1 MIRNIDGTYIYLV
14 VPAKYECVYT
24 KLLVKMTDLGIDLL
38 KDCAST
44 CRGVNRQV
52 LNCWNMFQAACTAY
66 ELGEVKKADLLIN
79 YINASLNFACTSE
92 QAPTISN
99 FKLNVTNV
107 VGNQTIIVTEA
118 TFNIDYPNK
127 VKANSLKIVH
137 KNTDTVIAENLSVIS
152 PVSID
157 SVNLDVKV
165 GETHTWY
172 GVITDTDGKEHQ
184 SNDYSITVTA
194 LDAPSIT
201 GFKLNINPTIT
212 GSQEVSLNKATF
224 TITNKDNVKPNSL
237 SIKYLDDNDTIATD
251 LSIDSPVDF
260 GPVSVSMIA
269 GKTYRFQTTIE
280 DKDGKEYSS
289 NIYTISCVQ
298 KPSPAISNFK
308 LNIAN
313 TVEGGKSY
321 NITQATFSITNVSSA
336 KANSLKIIEMDKDGE
351 DYTIVSNLPLT
362 SPANFSAYSLAAIA
376 GSTYRFQCAIQDEN
390 DNWVY
395 SGMYTVVATAPVERN
410 TMYYGHTTVN
420 GSEGALAFKNKKAT
434 ELMAMPHEDKEIVGN
449 SEVTFV
455 IHQEQN
461 VHWLLIPTEKL
472 ELIHAEYG
480 TVLITTLWDKEQ
492 NRGAY
497 KQPFDAGE
505 YNGVAYT
512 MFFLYSP
519 GTFDDD
525 IRITVKKK

>member
-1 MIRNIDGTYIYLV
+1 MIRNVDGTYIYLV

-92 QAPTISN
+92 QAPT
-99 FKLNVTNV
+99 
-107 VGNQTIIVTEA
+107 
-118 TFNIDYPNK
+118 
-127 VKANSLKIVH
+127 
-137 KNTDTVIAENLSVIS
+137 
-152 PVSID
+152 
-157 SVNLDVKV
+157 
-165 GETHTWY
+165 
-172 GVITDTDGKEHQ
+172 
-184 SNDYSITVTA
+184 
-194 LDAPSIT
+194 
-201 GFKLNINPTIT
+201 
-212 GSQEVSLNKATF
+212 
-224 TITNKDNVKPNSL
+224 
-237 SIKYLDDNDTIATD
+237 
-251 LSIDSPVDF
+251 
-260 GPVSVSMIA
+260 
-269 GKTYRFQTTIE
+269 
-280 DKDGKEYSS
+280 
-289 NIYTISCVQ
+289 
-298 KPSPAISNFK
+298 ISNFK

-434 ELMAMPHEDKEIVGN
+434 ELMVMPHEDKEIVGN

-525 IRITVKKK
+525 IRITVKKSK

>member
-212 GSQEVSLNKATF
+212 GS
-224 TITNKDNVKPNSL
+224 
-237 SIKYLDDNDTIATD
+237 
-251 LSIDSPVDF
+251 
-260 GPVSVSMIA
+260 
-269 GKTYRFQTTIE
+269 
-280 DKDGKEYSS
+280 
-289 NIYTISCVQ
+289 
-298 KPSPAISNFK
+298 
-308 LNIAN
+308 
-313 TVEGGKSY
+313 
-321 NITQATFSITNVSSA
+321 
-336 KANSLKIIEMDKDGE
+336 
-351 DYTIVSNLPLT
+351 
-362 SPANFSAYSLAAIA
+362 
-376 GSTYRFQCAIQDEN
+376 
-390 DNWVY
+390 
-395 SGMYTVVATAPVERN
+395 
-410 TMYYGHTTVN
+410 
-420 GSEGALAFKNKKAT
+420 
-434 ELMAMPHEDKEIVGN
+434 
-449 SEVTFV
+449 
-455 IHQEQN
+455 
-461 VHWLLIPTEKL
+461 
-472 ELIHAEYG
+472 
-480 TVLITTLWDKEQ
+480 
-492 NRGAY
+492 
-497 KQPFDAGE
+497 
-505 YNGVAYT
+505 
-512 MFFLYSP
+512 
-519 GTFDDD
+519 
-525 IRITVKKK
+525 